1 MTTKPRALRFRL
13 RRPAPPPGSAPAP
26 VVSGTVEPREAGTAS
41 GPAPGPASGPAAARA
56 SDPAPASGPAA
67 AQAAAPSSPSAPAES
82 PAAHSAP
89 PSPVTPVEDGFGD
102 RVFPTAAA
110 ANADAEAEAE
120 IAAIQAEGLTARQLR
135 MARRVAE
142 RNNIPATSDFDAV
155 RKLRKKG
162 IDPFRHGNMLEL
174 VVGEAANMRRA
185 KADEKDTAETA
196 AAPAKSARNLPQT
209 VPAEGRQTLPAPDVS
224 AEDRRIR
231 ELLKVQ
237 REIARRR
244 KRKLAFMFLRLAAFV
259 LLPTLITG
267 HYFYNVATP
276 MYATKSEMVI
286 QQAQPQSAVG
296 SSSLFASPLATA
308 QDSITVQGYLQ
319 SREAMLRLDADH
331 GFKAHFSAPEIDDL
345 QRLAPDASNEAA
357 YKVYRRNVKI
367 GFDPTE
373 GIIKMEVS
381 AADPQVSAAFSRA
394 LISYAEEQVDQLT
407 QRLREDQM
415 AGATEN
421 YAKAEENVRLA
432 QQQVIDL
439 QERRGIFSAEA
450 EANSMMGQISALEN
464 ELLQERLGLRELLE
478 NPDPNATRVSQSER
492 NIARLEEMVAE
503 LRSQMTEGNETT
515 ISLARITGELMM
527 AESELQTRQMLL
539 SQSLEQLETARI
551 EANRQVRY
559 LSTGVSPVPP
569 DRPTYPRA
577 FENTAVACLIF
588 LGIYLMA
595 SITVSIL
602 REQVSA

>member
-1 MTTKPRALRFRL
+1 
-13 RRPAPPPGSAPAP
+13 
-26 VVSGTVEPREAGTAS
+26 
-41 GPAPGPASGPAAARA
+41 
-56 SDPAPASGPAA
+56 
-67 AQAAAPSSPSAPAES
+67 
-82 PAAHSAP
+82 
-89 PSPVTPVEDGFGD
+89 
-102 RVFPTAAA
+102 VFPTAAS
-110 ANADAEAEAE
+110 ADEATEAE
-120 IAAIQAEGLTARQLR
+120 IAAIRAEGLTGRQLR

-142 RNNIPATSDFDAV
+142 RNGISASSDYDAV
-155 RKLRKKG
+155 RLLRRRG

-174 VVGEAANMRRA
+174 VVGEANSMRRST
-185 KADEKDTAETA
+185 E
-196 AAPAKSARNLPQT
+196 SARKDDGGGKPDGGSAPLKTLPLTVPQGDRPNLPS
-209 VPAEGRQTLPAPDVS
+209 PDTS

-267 HYFYNVATP
+267 YYFYEVATP
-276 MYATKSEMVI
+276 MYATRSEMVI
-286 QQAQPQSAVG
+286 QQAQPQAAVG
-296 SSSLFASPLATA
+296 AGSLFASSPLATA

-319 SREAMLRLDADH
+319 SREAMLRLDGDH
-331 GFKAHFSAPEIDDL
+331 GFKEHFSNPAIDDI
-345 QRLAPDASNEAA
+345 QRLEADASNEAA

-367 GFDPTE
+367 SYDPTE
-373 GIIKMEVS
+373 GIIKMEVI
-381 AADPQVSAAFSRA
+381 AADPAVSATFSRA

-415 AGATEN
+415 SGAMEN

-432 QQQVIDL
+432 QQKVIEL
-439 QERRGIFSAEA
+439 QEKRGVFSAEA
-450 EANSMMGQISALEN
+450 EASSLMGQISTLEN
-464 ELLQERLGLRELLE
+464 QLIEARLGLRELRE
-478 NPDPNATRVSQSER
+478 NANPNPARVAQSER
-492 NIARLEEMVAE
+492 NISRLEGMIAE
-503 LRSQMTEGNETT
+503 LRSQMTEGNDTS

-527 AESELQTRQMLL
+527 AERELETRQLL
-539 SQSLEQLETARI
+539 LAQSLEQLETARI

-577 FENTAVACLIF
+577 LENTLVAGLIF
-588 LGIYLMA
+588 LGIYLLA